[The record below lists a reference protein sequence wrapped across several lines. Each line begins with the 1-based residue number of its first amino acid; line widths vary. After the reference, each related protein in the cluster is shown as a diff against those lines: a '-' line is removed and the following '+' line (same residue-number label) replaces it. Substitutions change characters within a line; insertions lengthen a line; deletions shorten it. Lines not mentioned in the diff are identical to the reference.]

1 MTNCCDGNCNQGRDC
16 PLRVAKVGRKMHA
29 PEMIIESLWR
39 YRLKK
44 LAYWMLMA
52 IMGVMWLGFLLAV
65 TSCT

>member
-1 MTNCCDGNCNQGRDC
+1 
-16 PLRVAKVGRKMHA
+16 VGRKLLG
-29 PEMIIESLWR
+29 PEMIIVSLWR

-52 IMGVMWLGFLLAV
+52 ILGLLWLGFLLAV